1 MVSMIAN
8 KKLLRLS
15 PFARRCI
22 KSIIHCVALGY
33 IVWLFYAGITDSL
46 GADPVN
52 TLLNETGIWAI
63 HLLFITLL
71 LSPLAKWLKSPAP
84 IQFRRMLGIYVFVY
98 ALAHFSTYILFELQ
112 LDMTLV
118 LSEIISRPYIIVGM
132 LAILL
137 LMALTATSFNL
148 LRRKMGKRWQQ
159 LHNTIYAILP
169 LALLHFSWSQ
179 KTFWQEPIWYWLVG
193 IIILIPRVKHGL
205 STFRR
210 KKLRQKKLQ
219 EKKLSNAA

>member
-1 MVSMIAN
+1 M
-8 KKLLRLS
+8 
-15 PFARRCI
+15 
-22 KSIIHCVALGY
+22 ALGY

-118 LSEIISRPYIIVGM
+118 LNEIISRPYIIVGM

-148 LRRKMGKRWQQ
+148 IRRIMGKRWQQ

-205 STFRR
+205 STFQR
-210 KKLRQKKLQ
+210 KQLRQKKLQ